1 MAVDRISFPFP
12 SHHALL
18 PPRALLEDDWGRVRH
33 QAYTR
38 QESCILYIT
47 RVRGKLLRNV
57 WTPPSLLTGRGVT
70 VRTHWYLFNIMF
82 LNIWTI
88 KTVRQFVSL
97 RLILATAFDSVNYS
111 LLSAKLI
118 NKQLPLNPYIVNWY
132 HSFLHQRQQ
141 RVLFGNHVCTW
152 QAVNKRNDL
161 GRC

>member
-1 MAVDRISFPFP
+1 
-12 SHHALL
+12 
-18 PPRALLEDDWGRVRH
+18 
-33 QAYTR
+33 
-38 QESCILYIT
+38 
-47 RVRGKLLRNV
+47 
-57 WTPPSLLTGRGVT
+57 
-70 VRTHWYLFNIMF
+70 MF

-132 HSFLHQRQQ
+132 HSFLLERQQ

-152 QAVNKRNDL
+152 QAVNKGLREVL
-161 GRC
+161 AAFTSLMFFLMI